1 MSTSSGYSRSKLL
14 PMTNARSLNRPS
26 SAGLPD
32 LDTLKELMILY
43 INTVPR
49 AAPASSMDQ
58 DCLVRSQPLILD
70 GRLSMKVPHRA
81 SASVTIYYV
90 AH

>member
-1 MSTSSGYSRSKLL
+1 MSTSSGYSQSKLL
-14 PMTNARSLNRPS
+14 PMTNARSLSRPS

-43 INTVPR
+43 INPVSR
-49 AAPASSMDQ
+49 ATPASSMDQ

-70 GRLSMKVPHRA
+70 DRLSMKVPHRA
-81 SASVTIYYV
+81 SAFVTIYYV